1 MKSTKDYKNSS
12 ARPRSRKKITK
23 ERIRNWALGYLG
35 RFAATEAHLL
45 VVLERKIKRHL
56 DPESAE
62 ADLSKWM
69 EVARQT
75 ARGMVELGIVN
86 DRLYAEARARSL
98 HAQGKSRRAIVQNL
112 TAKGV
117 GGDNIERTLSELI
130 DEFGEG
136 TSGEVLDLE
145 AAVRLARRRRIGPYR
160 RGEEPDERQMRREF
174 GVMARAGFGYGVA
187 RRVLDADTAQ
197 DLEDLLAEAHAE
209 GAARD
214 R

>member
-1 MKSTKDYKNSS
+1 MQSRKDYKSGS

-35 RFAATEAHLL
+35 RFAATEAHLV

-56 DPESAE
+56 DPEAAE
-62 ADLSKWM
+62 ADLSTWM
-69 EVARQT
+69 DVVHQT
-75 ARGMVELGIVN
+75 ARDMVDLGIVN
-86 DRLYAEARARSL
+86 DRLYAEARVRSL

-117 GGDNIERTLSELI
+117 GGDDIDHALSELA
-130 DEFGEG
+130 DEIGQG
-136 TSGEVLDLE
+136 ISGEVLDLE
-145 AAVRLARRRRIGPYR
+145 AAVRLARRRRIGPFR
-160 RGEEPDERQMRREF
+160 RDEEADERQMRREF

-187 RRVLDADTAQ
+187 RRVLDADSPQ
-197 DLEDLLAEAHAE
+197 DLEDLLAEAQAE
-209 GAARD
+209 GAARV